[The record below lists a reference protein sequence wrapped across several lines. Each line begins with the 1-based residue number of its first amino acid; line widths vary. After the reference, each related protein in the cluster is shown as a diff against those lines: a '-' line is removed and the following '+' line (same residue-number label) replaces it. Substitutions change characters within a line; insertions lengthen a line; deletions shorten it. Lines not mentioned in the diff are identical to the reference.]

1 MSDESNQPLTKEQG
15 EQFLGETPLA
25 THDQLSPHPGPPR
38 MPPVGVTAGG
48 TLHPLADPQL
58 GDRFLGRVPVQATPY
73 RGVADLLDRLPEA
86 REVLHKS
93 ALPAPG
99 CAVWLRH
106 LEVYGAFSQK
116 ELTEEEWE
124 LTIRVLYENW
134 KGTTSWR
141 HLLPLAWYYGATQ
154 WHPQPGYLLTAV
166 DLEGE
171 NKVKDFSMSGVK
183 DWSSGPDLPARWAAH
198 TTE

>member
-48 TLHPLADPQL
+48 SVLPGATDPGL
-58 GDRFLGRVPVQATPY
+58 RVPVQATPY

-86 REVLHKS
+86 RELLHKS